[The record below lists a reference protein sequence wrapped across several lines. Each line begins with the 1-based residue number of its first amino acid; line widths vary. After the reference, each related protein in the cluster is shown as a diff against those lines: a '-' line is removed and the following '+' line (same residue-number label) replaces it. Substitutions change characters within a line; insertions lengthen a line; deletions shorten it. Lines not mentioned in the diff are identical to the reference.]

1 MNKLKPR
8 NKICFQN
15 NKNPHAYLKIKKLKK
30 KKLKLFKKKLR
41 YRKEIKKE
49 KRNKIAS

>member
-15 NKNPHAYLKIKKLKK
+15 NNNPHAYLKIIKIKK
-30 KKLKLFKKKLR
+30 KKMEF
-41 YRKEIKKE
+41 I
-49 KRNKIAS
+49 

>member
-30 KKLKLFKKKLR
+30 KNGIYLKK
-41 YRKEIKKE
+41 
-49 KRNKIAS
+49 N

>member
-15 NKNPHAYLKIKKLKK
+15 NSNPHAYLKISKLKK
-30 KKLKLFKKKLR
+30 KK
-41 YRKEIKKE
+41 
-49 KRNKIAS
+49 